1 MDMKTTNELVN
12 EIKETSDILD
22 YLEKN
27 NREMQVGSLPEYLN
41 SWLEKKG
48 RSKADVIRGS
58 NLNRAYVYQIFLG
71 LKYPSRDK
79 IIALAFGLGLDA
91 DEVQSLLK
99 QPVTGSCTPE
109 TPGMLFSY
117 TPSAK
122 GKRFWRPTNCF
133 LTIISKFWNSNC
145 RRSVM
150 DRRQF
155 FKTGAY
161 QRYSF
166 YIQLR
171 SPERTYPAG
180 HHILLGGSL
189 SRFRLP

>member
-91 DEVQSLLK
+91 DEVQYLLK
-99 QPVTGSCTPE
+99 QAGYRELYPRDPRDA
-109 TPGMLFSY
+109 L
-117 TPSAK
+117 
-122 GKRFWRPTNCF
+122 
-133 LTIISKFWNSNC
+133 LL
-145 RRSVM
+145 
-150 DRRQF
+150 
-155 FKTGAY
+155 
-161 QRYSF
+161 YSF
-166 YIQLR
+166 SQR
-171 SPERTYPAG
+171 KT
-180 HHILLGGSL
+180 ILEANELL
-189 SRFRLP
+189 FDHNIEVLE